1 MFLFSI
7 FSIVFAQTAT
17 FKVRSCL
24 KIPDVCDVSQYKTC
38 QDIGASV
45 KVTYVDQYGSTLTTS
60 GNTELTVSG
69 VKGANKN
76 IRVEFIGKEGY
87 VFHFLGATR

>member
-17 FKVRSCL
+17 FKVRPCL

-38 QDIGASV
+38 QVIVASV